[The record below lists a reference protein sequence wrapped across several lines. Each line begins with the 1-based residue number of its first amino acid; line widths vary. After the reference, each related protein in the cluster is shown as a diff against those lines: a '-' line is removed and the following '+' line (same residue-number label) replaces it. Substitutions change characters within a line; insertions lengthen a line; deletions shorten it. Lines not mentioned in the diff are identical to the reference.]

1 MRNGYSQTFSE
12 SHFSTMAT
20 FLVESP
26 YIDSCLKLSIMATF
40 FCPKGGHCGEVQW
53 WFRFLSESQVQLL
66 RI

>member
-12 SHFSTMAT
+12 GHFSTMAT

-40 FCPKGGHCGEVQW
+40 VCPKGGHCGEVQ
-53 WFRFLSESQVQLL
+53 
-66 RI
+66 